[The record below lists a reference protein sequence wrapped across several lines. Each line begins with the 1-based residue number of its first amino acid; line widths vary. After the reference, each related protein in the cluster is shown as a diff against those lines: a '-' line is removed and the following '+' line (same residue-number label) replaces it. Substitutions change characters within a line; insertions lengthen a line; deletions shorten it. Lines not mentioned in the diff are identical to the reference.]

1 MNIVYIG
8 SSGPLSTIPLQ
19 TLINSKFNISAVA
32 IDSNKNDTIPNINK
46 NSDSLA
52 SLAFYNNV
60 PLVKLTKKVASNV
73 AAIKK
78 YQPDIILV
86 SCYARKISNEI
97 AQLAKVGCFNI
108 HPSLLPKYRGPT
120 PLFWQF
126 KKGEENF
133 GVTLHR
139 VTEKFDQGNI
149 IAQQKIKMPDGIS
162 KAAASI
168 LLAKLASKIILKTLP
183 LLQNEN
189 FKEVT
194 QDEAI
199 ASYQSYFKKEDY
211 AVSVNWTAKRLYNF
225 IAAHKRTMIT
235 FPCEIDGKV
244 YELVDA
250 VSYQA
255 NAYSE
260 VGGALYFL
268 EKDTIFFKCKEG
280 YAQCYIKKLSG

>member
-32 IDSNKNDTIPNINK
+32 VDSNKNDTIPNINK

-60 PLVKLTKKVASNV
+60 PLIKLTKKVASNV

-86 SCYARKISNEI
+86 SCYARKIPNEI

-108 HPSLLPKYRGPT
+108 HPSLLPNYRGPT

-139 VTEKFDQGNI
+139 VTKKFDQGNI
-149 IAQQKIKMPDGIS
+149 IAQQTIKMPDGIS
-162 KAAASI
+162 KAEASI
-168 LLAKLASKIILKTLP
+168 LLAKLAGKIILKTMP
-183 LLQNEN
+183 LLQNGD
-189 FKEVT
+189 FKDVK
-194 QDEAI
+194 QDETI

-211 AVSVNWTAKRLYNF
+211 VVSVNWTAKRLYNF

-244 YELVDA
+244 YELSDV

-255 NAYSE
+255 NAYNGLNEDMYCITDNVIS
-260 VGGALYFL
+260 
-268 EKDTIFFKCKEG
+268 FKCADG
-280 YAQCYIKKLSG
+280 YIQCVFKNA

>member
-8 SSGPLSTIPLQ
+8 SSGPLSIIPLQ
-19 TLINSKFNISAVA
+19 TLINSKFNVSAVA
-32 IDSNKNDTIPNINK
+32 VDSNKNDTIPNINK

-60 PLVKLTKKVASNV
+60 PLIKLTKKVASNV

-86 SCYARKISNEI
+86 SCYARKIPTEI
-97 AQLAKVGCFNI
+97 TQLAKTGCFNV
-108 HPSLLPKYRGPT
+108 HPSLLPRYRGPT

-126 KKGEENF
+126 KKGEKNF

-149 IAQQKIKMPDGIS
+149 IAQQTIKIPDGIS
-162 KAAASI
+162 KAEASI

-183 LLQNEN
+183 LLQNGN

-211 AVSVNWTAKRLYNF
+211 AVSVNWTARRLYNF
-225 IAAHKRTMIT
+225 IAAHKRTTIT
-235 FPCEIDGKV
+235 FPCEIDGKI
-244 YELVDA
+244 YELLDVI
-250 VSYQA
+250 SYQEH
-255 NAYSE
+255 AYKE
-260 VGGALYFL
+260 LN
-268 EKDTIFFKCKEG
+268 KDMYYITDNVISFKCAEG
-280 YAQCYIKKLSG
+280 YVQCIFKNA

>member
-8 SSGPLSTIPLQ
+8 SSGPLSIIPLQ
-19 TLINSKFNISAVA
+19 TLINSKFNVSAVA
-32 IDSNKNDTIPNINK
+32 VDSNKNDTIPNINK

-60 PLVKLTKKVASNV
+60 PLIKLTKKVASNV

-86 SCYARKISNEI
+86 SCYARKIPNEI

-133 GVTLHR
+133 GITLHR

-149 IAQQKIKMPDGIS
+149 IAQQTIKMPDGIS
-162 KAAASI
+162 KAEASI
-168 LLAKLASKIILKTLP
+168 LLAKLASKIILKTLA
-183 LLQNEN
+183 LLLNGD
-189 FKEVT
+189 FKEIM
-194 QDEAI
+194 QDETI

-211 AVSVNWTAKRLYNF
+211 AVSINWTAKRLYNF
-225 IAAHKRTMIT
+225 IAAHKRTIIT
-235 FPCEIDGKV
+235 FPCEIDGKIYGLIDV
-244 YELVDA
+244 I
-250 VSYQA
+250 SYQE
-255 NAYSE
+255 NAYAELNGNAYCITDNVIS
-260 VGGALYFL
+260 
-268 EKDTIFFKCKEG
+268 FKCAEG
-280 YAQCYIKKLSG
+280 YIQCVFKSA

>member
-32 IDSNKNDTIPNINK
+32 VDSNKNDTIPNINK

-60 PLVKLTKKVASNV
+60 PLIKLTKKVASNV

-86 SCYARKISNEI
+86 SCYARKISTEI
-97 AQLAKVGCFNI
+97 TQLAKTGCFNV
-108 HPSLLPKYRGPT
+108 HPSLLPRYRGPT

-126 KKGEENF
+126 KKGEEKF

-149 IAQQKIKMPDGIS
+149 IAQQTIKMPDGIS
-162 KAAASI
+162 KAEASI

-183 LLQNEN
+183 LLQNGN

-194 QDEAI
+194 QDETI

-235 FPCEIDGKV
+235 FPCEIDGEI
-244 YELVDA
+244 YELIDV
-250 VSYQA
+250 VSYQE
-255 NAYSE
+255 NAY
-260 VGGALYFL
+260 
-268 EKDTIFFKCKEG
+268 KELNKNMYCITDNLISFECDKG
-280 YAQCYIKKLSG
+280 YIQCVLKMI

>member
-19 TLINSKFNISAVA
+19 ILINSKFNISAVV
-32 IDSNKNDTIPNINK
+32 IDSNKNNSIPNINK
-46 NSDSLA
+46 NSESLA

-60 PLVKLTKKVASNV
+60 PLIKLTKNISSNV

-78 YQPDIILV
+78 FQPDIILV
-86 SCYARKISNEI
+86 SCYARKIPNKIIE
-97 AQLAKVGCFNI
+97 LAKTGCFNV
-108 HPSLLPKYRGPT
+108 HPSLLPRYRGPT

-126 KKGEENF
+126 KKGEEKF

-139 VTEKFDQGNI
+139 VTEEFDQGNI
-149 IAQQKIKMPDGIS
+149 LAQQTIKMPDGIS
-162 KAAASI
+162 KAEASI

-183 LLQNEN
+183 LLQNGN
-189 FKEVT
+189 FKEVM
-194 QDEAI
+194 QDETI
-199 ASYQSYFKKEDY
+199 ASYQSYFQKEDY
-211 AVSVNWTAKRLYNF
+211 AVSINWTAKRLYNF

-244 YELVDA
+244 YELLDV

-255 NAYSE
+255 NAYK
-260 VGGALYFL
+260 GLN
-268 EKDTIFFKCKEG
+268 KDMYCITDNVISFKCAEG
-280 YAQCYIKKLSG
+280 YVQCVFKNA